1 MDYNITDFTVSA
13 YRDDLVTPSHLRL
26 KHTMSDLFSGLGDVR
41 QYLYESGD
49 QRGFASQIALG
60 QDMRL
65 FASEMDFLKDTQMS
79 YHIGGDA
86 FLLSFC
92 LGDDIDW
99 TDQEDHKDYCVQDG
113 QYTIYRKSEYRE
125 ERIFCK
131 GRHYLGMTL
140 FVQNRRMD
148 AVLDGAG
155 IDACHPFLKGER
167 HPKFEMSP
175 RTLTAIH
182 DAMHCDYAGGLK
194 STFLESRML
203 DLLVDCIVSAEDQKL
218 NADEKILRS
227 LTSADRLALQEARL
241 YLDSI
246 RGGTVTIAELSR
258 KCAIN
263 EFKLK
268 SGFKAIY
275 GKSVHQYIVSS
286 RLKLAV
292 NLLRDDYTVEDVA
305 EKIGYRTVSGFYK
318 AFQKEYGC
326 SPGEMMNVKS
336 RLER

>member
-113 QYTIYRKSEYRE
+113 QYTIYRKES
-125 ERIFCK
+125 K
-131 GRHYLGMTL
+131 
-140 FVQNRRMD
+140 
-148 AVLDGAG
+148 AVLEKR
-155 IDACHPFLKGER
+155 IPLYK
-167 HPKFEMSP
+167 
-175 RTLTAIH
+175 
-182 DAMHCDYAGGLK
+182 
-194 STFLESRML
+194 
-203 DLLVDCIVSAEDQKL
+203 QKDHL
-218 NADEKILRS
+218 
-227 LTSADRLALQEARL
+227 
-241 YLDSI
+241 
-246 RGGTVTIAELSR
+246 
-258 KCAIN
+258 
-263 EFKLK
+263 
-268 SGFKAIY
+268 
-275 GKSVHQYIVSS
+275 SS
-286 RLKLAV
+286 RLEEIK
-292 NLLRDDYTVEDVA
+292 
-305 EKIGYRTVSGFYK
+305 
-318 AFQKEYGC
+318 KELT
-326 SPGEMMNVKS
+326 KD
-336 RLER
+336 R